1 MDGGA
6 VSVKGKGWAGGLKAE
21 CDEES
26 VSGGGTRGGGGGSAE
41 SVFFPFSGCPN
52 LPSSGSSDSDHEQ
65 EAGAGTPLKCR
76 AERCVNWRHRHTG
89 VVG

>member
-1 MDGGA
+1 MWRGQDEGRAGWG
-6 VSVKGKGWAGGLKAE
+6 KGKIKYE
-21 CDEES
+21 K
-26 VSGGGTRGGGGGSAE
+26 VSGRGRRGLGGGSAE